1 MPSLLYALSAIVLAA
16 STSDAF
22 VSSPRALVPSYNTA
36 SSSSSSSSS
45 NTHAESRAA
54 RSSLSMHGGHHLSA
68 ERKAE
73 LVATATAMSQSG
85 KGLTACDE
93 GPGTI
98 GDRFEKVGIENTEE
112 NRRLY
117 RQMLFT
123 VANGDEF
130 LSGAI
135 LDPETVYQKT
145 DDGVLFPELLT
156 SRGIVPGVK
165 PHLKVYELPG
175 CKPGETVMQ
184 GLDSLAVRCKEYY
197 AAGCRF
203 AKWRSPLVIGADGD
217 ISSLAIQTNMD
228 DLARYA
234 LICQDEG
241 LVPIVEPDISL
252 NGDYDLETA
261 IRVNVKVQA
270 HLYKAM
276 LDHGVFMEGS
286 TLKPNMVNPG
296 RGCKSKSTAKEI
308 GEATVTALR
317 RVMPA
322 AMPGVNFLSGGQTLE
337 DAAARLC
344 AINQAKGNSPWNL
357 SFSWSQALQLPLL
370 DLCKKN
376 PKGSDLPLAEMSALL
391 EKELVIA
398 GSAARGEY
406 EYEAGQGDHN

>member
-1 MPSLLYALSAIVLAA
+1 MPSLLYALSALVLAA
-16 STSDAF
+16 STADAF
-22 VSSPRALVPSYNTA
+22 VSSPRALSPSYTT
-36 SSSSSSSSS
+36 SSI
-45 NTHAESRAA
+45 NTHACRNSYSA
-54 RSSLSMHGGHHLSA
+54 STSLSMHGGQHLSA

-73 LVATATAMSQSG
+73 LVATATAMSQTG

-123 VANGDEF
+123 VANGDQF

-165 PHLKVYELPG
+165 PHLKIYELPG

-217 ISSLAIQTNMD
+217 MSALAIQTNMD
-228 DLARYA
+228 DLARYVHA
-234 LICQDEG
+234 VGVCMHAVSPCGGSHVLFSVD
-241 LVPIVEPDISL
+241 
-252 NGDYDLETA
+252 
-261 IRVNVKVQA
+261 A
-270 HLYKAM
+270 HA
-276 LDHGVFMEGS
+276 F
-286 TLKPNMVNPG
+286 
-296 RGCKSKSTAKEI
+296 
-308 GEATVTALR
+308 
-317 RVMPA
+317 
-322 AMPGVNFLSGGQTLE
+322 FL
-337 DAAARLC
+337 
-344 AINQAKGNSPWNL
+344 
-357 SFSWSQALQLPLL
+357 
-370 DLCKKN
+370 
-376 PKGSDLPLAEMSALL
+376 
-391 EKELVIA
+391 
-398 GSAARGEY
+398 
-406 EYEAGQGDHN
+406 

>member
-1 MPSLLYALSAIVLAA
+1 MPSLLYALSAVVLAA
-16 STSDAF
+16 STTEAF
-22 VSSPRALVPSYNTA
+22 VSSPRALLPSYAGSTGTGK
-36 SSSSSSSSS
+36 
-45 NTHAESRAA
+45 NTHACRNAGSS
-54 RSSLSMHGGHHLSA
+54 SSLSMHGGHHLSA

-123 VANGDEF
+123 VANGDQF

-217 ISSLAIQTNMD
+217 ISALAIQTNMD
-228 DLARYA
+228 DLARWVRSSECYHPFPEHV
-234 LICQDEG
+234 LWSIQPTLLNDVHVHCCG
-241 LVPIVEPDISL
+241 LKMLLLLLQCRSRAILCRPLNCLEVGFPSLLQHVESSL
-252 NGDYDLETA
+252 FLKRFPLTTPA
-261 IRVNVKVQA
+261 
-270 HLYKAM
+270 
-276 LDHGVFMEGS
+276 GVS
-286 TLKPNMVNPG
+286 TG
-296 RGCKSKSTAKEI
+296 RRSQQS
-308 GEATVTALR
+308 
-317 RVMPA
+317 VMK
-322 AMPGVNFLSGGQTLE
+322 T
-337 DAAARLC
+337 
-344 AINQAKGNSPWNL
+344 
-357 SFSWSQALQLPLL
+357 
-370 DLCKKN
+370 
-376 PKGSDLPLAEMSALL
+376 
-391 EKELVIA
+391 
-398 GSAARGEY
+398 
-406 EYEAGQGDHN
+406 

>member
-1 MPSLLYALSAIVLAA
+1 MPSLLYALSTLVLASSA
-16 STSDAF
+16 TDAF
-22 VSSPRALVPSYNTA
+22 VSSPRALSPSSYTA
-36 SSSSSSSSS
+36 SSSSSSSI
-45 NTHAESRAA
+45 NTHACRNSNSAA
-54 RSSLSMHGGHHLSA
+54 SSLSMHGGHHLSA

-98 GDRFEKVGIENTEE
+98 GDRFENVGIENTEE

-123 VANGDEF
+123 VANGDQF

-217 ISSLAIQTNMD
+217 ISALAIQTNMD
-228 DLARYA
+228 DLARYIFFCVA
-234 LICQDEG
+234 ACCMLACCCRS
-241 LVPIVEPDISL
+241 SL
-252 NGDYDLETA
+252 C
-261 IRVNVKVQA
+261 A
-270 HLYKAM
+270 HVSLSTNA
-276 LDHGVFMEGS
+276 DHGTMTLAVRRLRSDCPCFFGS
-286 TLKPNMVNPG
+286 VSVALPN
-296 RGCKSKSTAKEI
+296 
-308 GEATVTALR
+308 
-317 RVMPA
+317 
-322 AMPGVNFLSGGQTLE
+322 
-337 DAAARLC
+337 
-344 AINQAKGNSPWNL
+344 
-357 SFSWSQALQLPLL
+357 LL
-370 DLCKKN
+370 
-376 PKGSDLPLAEMSALL
+376 LACH
-391 EKELVIA
+391 IWI
-398 GSAARGEY
+398 
-406 EYEAGQGDHN
+406 

>member
-22 VSSPRALVPSYNTA
+22 VPSPRALLVPSY
-36 SSSSSSSSS
+36 SSSSSSSGSS
-45 NTHAESRAA
+45 INTHAASRTPSS
-54 RSSLSMHGGHHLSA
+54 SSLSMHGGHHLSP

-112 NRRLY
+112 NRRQY

-228 DLARYA
+228 DLARY
-234 LICQDEG
+234 D
-241 LVPIVEPDISL
+241 
-252 NGDYDLETA
+252 
-261 IRVNVKVQA
+261 
-270 HLYKAM
+270 
-276 LDHGVFMEGS
+276 
-286 TLKPNMVNPG
+286 
-296 RGCKSKSTAKEI
+296 
-308 GEATVTALR
+308 
-317 RVMPA
+317 
-322 AMPGVNFLSGGQTLE
+322 
-337 DAAARLC
+337 
-344 AINQAKGNSPWNL
+344 
-357 SFSWSQALQLPLL
+357 
-370 DLCKKN
+370 
-376 PKGSDLPLAEMSALL
+376 
-391 EKELVIA
+391 
-398 GSAARGEY
+398 
-406 EYEAGQGDHN
+406 

>member
-1 MPSLLYALSAIVLAA
+1 MPSLLYTLSAIVLAA
-16 STSDAF
+16 STTNAF
-22 VSSPRALVPSYNTA
+22 VSPRALPKY
-36 SSSSSSSSS
+36 SSSKS
-45 NTHAESRAA
+45 NTHAATG
-54 RSSLSMHGGHHLSA
+54 LSMHGGHHLSA

-98 GDRFEKVGIENTEE
+98 GDRFEKVGIVNTEE

-123 VANGDEF
+123 VANGDQF

-217 ISSLAIQTNMD
+217 ISGLAIQTNMD
-228 DLARYA
+228 DLARCVCA
-234 LICQDEG
+234 DDC
-241 LVPIVEPDISL
+241 
-252 NGDYDLETA
+252 
-261 IRVNVKVQA
+261 
-270 HLYKAM
+270 
-276 LDHGVFMEGS
+276 EGS
-286 TLKPNMVNPG
+286 
-296 RGCKSKSTAKEI
+296 
-308 GEATVTALR
+308 
-317 RVMPA
+317 
-322 AMPGVNFLSGGQTLE
+322 
-337 DAAARLC
+337 
-344 AINQAKGNSPWNL
+344 
-357 SFSWSQALQLPLL
+357 
-370 DLCKKN
+370 
-376 PKGSDLPLAEMSALL
+376 
-391 EKELVIA
+391 
-398 GSAARGEY
+398 
-406 EYEAGQGDHN
+406 

>member
-1 MPSLLYALSAIVLAA
+1 MIILCPCVKNPLLRERVQTSLTACATTMPSLLYALSALVLAA
-16 STSDAF
+16 STTDAF
-22 VSSPRALVPSYNTA
+22 VSSPRALLPSYTA
-36 SSSSSSSSS
+36 GSI
-45 NTHAESRAA
+45 NTHACRNSNSA
-54 RSSLSMHGGHHLSA
+54 SSLSMHGGQHLSA

-123 VANGDEF
+123 VANGDQF

-217 ISSLAIQTNMD
+217 ISALAIQTNMD

-234 LICQDEG
+234 FLCCCMLAGCDKAHVIFVAGAHVSRQQ
-241 LVPIVEPDISL
+241 
-252 NGDYDLETA
+252 
-261 IRVNVKVQA
+261 QA
-270 HLYKAM
+270 
-276 LDHGVFMEGS
+276 DHG
-286 TLKPNMVNPG
+286 
-296 RGCKSKSTAKEI
+296 
-308 GEATVTALR
+308 
-317 RVMPA
+317 
-322 AMPGVNFLSGGQTLE
+322 
-337 DAAARLC
+337 
-344 AINQAKGNSPWNL
+344 
-357 SFSWSQALQLPLL
+357 
-370 DLCKKN
+370 
-376 PKGSDLPLAEMSALL
+376 
-391 EKELVIA
+391 
-398 GSAARGEY
+398 
-406 EYEAGQGDHN
+406 

>member
-1 MPSLLYALSAIVLAA
+1 MPSLLYVLSAVVLSA
-16 STSDAF
+16 STAGAF
-22 VSSPRALVPSYNTA
+22 VSPLALPSFSA
-36 SSSSSSSSS
+36 SSTGS
-45 NTHAESRAA
+45 TYA
-54 RSSLSMHGGHHLSA
+54 RRTGLSMHGGHHLSA

-73 LVATATAMSQSG
+73 LVATATAMSQAG

-98 GDRFEKVGIENTEE
+98 GDRFEKVGITNTEE

-123 VANGDEF
+123 VANGDQF

-217 ISSLAIQTNMD
+217 ISALAIQTNMD
-228 DLARYA
+228 DLAR
-234 LICQDEG
+234 
-241 LVPIVEPDISL
+241 
-252 NGDYDLETA
+252 
-261 IRVNVKVQA
+261 
-270 HLYKAM
+270 
-276 LDHGVFMEGS
+276 
-286 TLKPNMVNPG
+286 
-296 RGCKSKSTAKEI
+296 
-308 GEATVTALR
+308 
-317 RVMPA
+317 
-322 AMPGVNFLSGGQTLE
+322 
-337 DAAARLC
+337 
-344 AINQAKGNSPWNL
+344 
-357 SFSWSQALQLPLL
+357 
-370 DLCKKN
+370 
-376 PKGSDLPLAEMSALL
+376 
-391 EKELVIA
+391 
-398 GSAARGEY
+398 
-406 EYEAGQGDHN
+406 